1 MRCEPDSDQL
11 RLFPDGFNV
20 QTLVRSV
27 GESERCETMRN
38 RLFAGS
44 RVTESSRQVCVKC
57 GVARLATKHCERGGD
72 CLDSAQHAA

>member
-11 RLFPDGFNV
+11 RLFPDGLNV

-27 GESERCETMRN
+27 VEPERCETMSN

-44 RVTESSRQVCVKC
+44 RITESSRQVCVKC
-57 GVARLATKHCERGGD
+57 GVARLATKHCERGDD
-72 CLDSAQHAA
+72 CSDSA